1 MCRMLMRCTCLLEKI
16 LLKIR
21 DTATYIHYLKAPGF
35 LYSGSAR
42 LWFSYVS
49 VNSEDQDL
57 INLLAELRQDFL
69 KENYEYLVRRD

>member
-1 MCRMLMRCTCLLEKI
+1 
-16 LLKIR
+16 
-21 DTATYIHYLKAPGF
+21 
-35 LYSGSAR
+35 

-69 KENYEYLVRRD
+69 KENYEYLVRHDCSGQDARLLVRRTLGFNY